1 MNIISIQQKTPAP
14 PLHPGP
20 APSNESNKPNYNSA
34 TQPKQPNSNAPV
46 STDLTKQQEQF
57 EQMFSKW
64 EFQFEDWK
72 KNNVNNPDQNYVKQY
87 ITDMNNMKKRLL
99 ERRKTLKE
107 KVEQEQS
114 THQQAAHFP
123 PSTSNFAQK

>member
-1 MNIISIQQKTPAP
+1 M
-14 PLHPGP
+14 
-20 APSNESNKPNYNSA
+20 
-34 TQPKQPNSNAPV
+34 
-46 STDLTKQQEQF
+46 QEQF

-72 KNNVNNPDQNYVKQY
+72 KNNVNNPDQEYVKQY
-87 ITDMNNMKKRLL
+87 VTDMNNMKKRLL

-114 THQQAAHFP
+114 THRQAAYVP
-123 PSTSNFAQK
+123 PSTSNYAEK